1 MTHFSK
7 NNNSLRNLGMAR
19 LGLAVLAMVAM
30 LILSSATTAFGG
42 GGIGTGGG
50 DGDGDASKTDG
61 NRYTRTWDDFSRK
74 DKRWAHRTSECESGG
89 DPHIHSPGGEYH
101 GAFQFSPSTWKSS
114 PMSPGGD
121 AHTKSWKTQA
131 VVAVKLK
138 HRDGAGHWP
147 VCG

>member
-7 NNNSLRNLGMAR
+7 NNNFLRNLGMAW

-30 LILSSATTAFGG
+30 LILSSATTAFGD
-42 GGIGTGGG
+42 GGIGTG
-50 DGDGDASKTDG
+50 DGDGDG

-74 DKRWAHRTSECESGG
+74 DKRWAKKTSECESGG
-89 DPHIHSPGGEYH
+89 DPHIHSPGGDYH
-101 GAFQFSPSTWKSS
+101 GAFQFSPSTWKTS

-121 AHTKSWKTQA
+121 PHKPSWKTQA